1 MSYFACRWEQDYKLQ
16 AWDQMSLFDE
26 YLEMVIQV
34 TLEYLEMV
42 IQVELPGVKVLET
55 DRDLQEL

>member
-1 MSYFACRWEQDYKLQ
+1 MKIRKKGVLCFLSRWEQDYKLQ

-34 TLEYLEMV
+34 KLEMV
-42 IQVELPGVKVLET
+42 IHVKQPRGKST
-55 DRDLQEL
+55 

>member
-1 MSYFACRWEQDYKLQ
+1 MQIGGHYLLTKVVSRWEQDYKLQ

-34 TLEYLEMV
+34 MGPIILTEKAILLC
-42 IQVELPGVKVLET
+42 G
-55 DRDLQEL
+55 